1 MIQQICFSIYHSSH
15 VKMEAEIQ
23 FTRNLGSR
31 VWSKNK
37 SSKKNYYKTLKKL
50 KYDKRVIW
58 VPRSF
63 APPQGGSE
71 LKS

>member
-1 MIQQICFSIYHSSH
+1 MCIQMIQQICFSIYHSSH

-37 SSKKNYYKTLKKL
+37 SSKKKL
-50 KYDKRVIW
+50 LQNFKETQIRQE
-58 VPRSF
+58 SNL
-63 APPQGGSE
+63 GS
-71 LKS
+71 